1 MRGGLANIYS
11 NAFAP
16 SGALA
21 REEAMPRY
29 QESWLSHSE
38 DQDDWRAQPSHG
50 ALRVRMDA
58 HQYAMLM
65 QHLATQEHTGTH
77 GAMEA
82 LDRDGY
88 GINVEFE
95 YESLRQAK
103 KEVIS
108 AGGLAA
114 QDGRRAY
121 RRF

>member
-1 MRGGLANIYS
+1 MRGGLANVYS

-21 REEAMPRY
+21 RQEAMPRY
-29 QESWLSHSE
+29 TEDWMHSS
-38 DQDDWRAQPSHG
+38 DSDDWREQPQTG

-65 QHLATQEHTGTH
+65 NHLATQEHTGTH
-77 GAMEA
+77 GAMQA
-82 LDRDGY
+82 LDRDGF

>member
-21 REEAMPRY
+21 RQDVPVYAN
-29 QESWLSHSE
+29 SWLSHSDNQDGWR
-38 DQDDWRAQPSHG
+38 DQPQSG
-50 ALRVRMDA
+50 ALRVKMDA

-65 QHLATQEHTGTH
+65 QHLATQEHVGTH
-77 GAMEA
+77 GAMQA

>member
-1 MRGGLANIYS
+1 VRGGLANIYS

-21 REEAMPRY
+21 RQDQSTAVREDWAHYDEA
-29 QESWLSHSE
+29 SN
-38 DQDDWRAQPSHG
+38 DWREQPSSG
-50 ALRVRMDA
+50 ALRVKMDA

-65 QHLATQEHTGTH
+65 QHLATQEHVGTH

-82 LDRDGY
+82 LDRDGW
-88 GINVEFE
+88 GINVVFE

-114 QDGRRAY
+114 QVGRRAY